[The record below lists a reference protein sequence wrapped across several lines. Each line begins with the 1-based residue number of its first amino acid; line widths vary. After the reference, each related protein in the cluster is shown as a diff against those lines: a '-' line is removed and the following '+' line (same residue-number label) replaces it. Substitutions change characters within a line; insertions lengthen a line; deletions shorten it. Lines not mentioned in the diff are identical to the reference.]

1 MKQLIQTD
9 LKSCKRTLRSLET
22 LLESSSKVSKNFK
35 NFNLRIQK
43 EFIKIILRSLGVF
56 LESSSKALWNLKN
69 SKSSKIHR
77 IQTPKFQ
84 RTSITNFWRSR
95 TFDERLKIIENMKE
109 HLPKKKIWK
118 NKEFLTSLKPKIHH
132 NSMPK
137 IFQSTLQSKC
147 RHFVFESWQFLNWRF
162 FQECRIRGL
171 LFCNRI

>member
-69 SKSSKIHR
+69 SNSSKIHR

-95 TFDERLKIIENMKE
+95 TFDECLKIIENMKE
-109 HLPKKKIWK
+109 HLPKKKNMKEQRIS
-118 NKEFLTSLKPKIHH
+118 NKLKAKE
-132 NSMPK
+132 
-137 IFQSTLQSKC
+137 FQSTLQSKC